1 MCLIWAYRYWQDDP
15 LWYVLNDS
23 TLAKW
28 PSIWV
33 RWRLTSAERSSL
45 WAGMTL
51 HTNWMT
57 ICIGLITPWSNDPLY
72 YGFLENGFFK
82 FQLNSQIQQLGQ
94 HLGGFLFIFI
104 ATWSFVN
111 YSLHHIIVMKMCSL
125 TNFKEWSKML
135 KLLNNSRKTFMKW
148 FFLGWMTLNKLNN
161 PQHWLNDALYG
172 LNDPMGEIILF
183 IGWKTLYIHWTTL
196 RLAKWPSLW
205 AEWPCKWARWPT
217 LFVGQAILYCWMIL
231 ETEWPLCIATQSV
244 FNSPILIVL
253 ASRGHWYQ
261 FLGMA
266 IKFLSLLNI

>member
-1 MCLIWAYRYWQDDP
+1 MGWETLNISWKTIYIWAEYPLYGRRGPQLLVDDPQYGLNGHYKVPDWPSARDKCVSYGLNDRYWQDDP

-125 TNFKEWSKML
+125 TNFKAWSKML
-135 KLLNNSRKTFMKW
+135 KLLNNSRKTFLKW
-148 FFLGWMTLNKLNN
+148 FLGWMTLKAKS
-161 PQHWLNDALYG
+161 PS
-172 LNDPMGEIILF
+172 
-183 IGWKTLYIHWTTL
+183 TL
-196 RLAKWPSLW
+196 
-205 AEWPCKWARWPT
+205 AEWCYVR
-217 LFVGQAILYCWMIL
+217 
-231 ETEWPLCIATQSV
+231 TEWPYGG
-244 FNSPILIVL
+244 
-253 ASRGHWYQ
+253 R
-261 FLGMA
+261 
-266 IKFLSLLNI
+266 